1 MAGLV
6 CRNQKRLAWIS
17 RAAYNPVRMASEDP
31 LQFVQGKPARFSYF
45 LILGTLVLVGCFRL
59 ATPLLVA
66 LFGYLALTK
75 LNFIKRR
82 GKPLAV
88 VLFLILVS
96 AISYALGHFIN
107 DTVRALPEIAD
118 KAIPSV
124 IEWAREYQ
132 IELPFTDYDS
142 LKDLASDTVKSQVNY
157 LGSVARVAR
166 GATTQFIFVVVGCVV
181 AISLFLNPRLE
192 LDREKYALR
201 DNLYSLC
208 CDQIAK
214 RFEIF
219 YQSFAMVIGAQI
231 VISTINTV
239 LTAIFVMFVGLPY
252 AVVVIGATFL
262 CGLIPVIGNLV
273 SNTIIVG
280 IGFTVSPKM
289 ALGALVFLVAI
300 HKLEYFLNSKIIGQ
314 RIRNPLWLTLLALVL
329 GERLMGIAGMILA
342 PVVLNYIRMEASR
355 IEVKPQLDPAAPPI

>member
-1 MAGLV
+1 MADV
-6 CRNQKRLAWIS
+6 APIQ
-17 RAAYNPVRMASEDP
+17 PPQD
-31 LQFVQGKPARFSYF
+31 KPARFSYLF
-45 LILGTLVLVGCFRL
+45 MAGTLILLGCFRL

-75 LNFIKRR
+75 LNFIKRG

-96 AISYALGHFIN
+96 AISYGLGHFIN
-107 DTVRALPEIAD
+107 DAVRALPEIAD
-118 KAIPSV
+118 KAIPSM
-124 IEWAREYQ
+124 IDWAREYQ

-142 LKDLASDTVKSQVNY
+142 LKDLAFDTVKSEVSY
-157 LGSVARVAR
+157 WSKVARFAR
-166 GATTQFIFVVVGCVV
+166 GATTQFVFVLVGCVV

-192 LDREKYALR
+192 LDREKYVLR

-208 CDQIAK
+208 CDQIAM
-214 RFEIF
+214 RFQTL
-219 YQSFAMVIGAQI
+219 YQSFATVIGAQI
-231 VISTINTV
+231 VISAINTV
-239 LTAIFVMFVGLPY
+239 LTAIFVMAVGLPY

-262 CGLIPVIGNLV
+262 CGLIPVIGNV
-273 SNTIIVG
+273 ISNTVIVG

-289 ALGALVFLVAI
+289 ALAALVFLVVI

-329 GERLMGIAGMILA
+329 GEKLMGISGMILA

-355 IEVKPQLDPAAPPI
+355 IELKRPLDPPASPV